1 MICHKCGEPAMG
13 ICKFCGRGVCKEH
26 HSTSLPTI
34 MAMYLGRDST
44 PKAVVVSN
52 VLWCGE
58 CQPQPEPIEMPE
70 FF

>member
-1 MICHKCGEPAMG
+1 
-13 ICKFCGRGVCKEH
+13 
-26 HSTSLPTI
+26 
-34 MAMYLGRDST
+34 MAMYLGRDNT

>member
-1 MICHKCGEPAMG
+1 MICHKCGEPAIG

>member
-1 MICHKCGEPAMG
+1 MVCYECSEPAIG
-13 ICKFCGRGVCKEH
+13 ICRFCGRGVCKEH
-26 HSTSLPTI
+26 HTTTLPT
-34 MAMYLGRDST
+34 MVAMYLGGRET

-58 CQPQPEPIEMPE
+58 CRPQPEPIEMPE

>member
-1 MICHKCGEPAMG
+1 M
-13 ICKFCGRGVCKEH
+13 
-26 HSTSLPTI
+26 L
-34 MAMYLGRDST
+34 AMYVGANNT

-58 CQPQPEPIEMPE
+58 CRPQPEPIEIPE